1 MRGVRP
7 IRSWAKC
14 RAQKPS
20 GSRQDVPHWQ
30 KCRIWNRKDPCG
42 IVYYIK
48 KSMQESLE
56 SKVIGKLMRDGRV
69 CWSDLAQIV
78 GLSAPAVADRV
89 RRLEERGVIKGYAAL
104 VDPAAVGYPLTAFVS
119 VVLDR
124 PKDRAAFLKRI
135 RRTPEIAECH
145 HVTGDDDY
153 LLKVRCRSPQH
164 LDDLLSVSIKGS
176 PAVVRTKTTI
186 VLSTA
191 KESVVL
197 PITASDAASGSPRK
211 RGKRRASARASKS
224 RGPRRGK

>member
-1 MRGVRP
+1 
-7 IRSWAKC
+7 
-14 RAQKPS
+14 
-20 GSRQDVPHWQ
+20 
-30 KCRIWNRKDPCG
+30 
-42 IVYYIK
+42 
-48 KSMQESLE
+48 MQESLE
-56 SKVIGKLMRDGRV
+56 SKVIGRLMRDGRV

-89 RRLEERGVIKGYAAL
+89 RRLEQRGVIKAYAAI
-104 VDPAAVGYPLTAFVS
+104 VDAAAVGYPLTAFVS

-135 RRTPEIAECH
+135 RAIPEIAECH

-164 LDDLLSVSIKGS
+164 LDDLLSNSIKGS
-176 PAVVRTKTTI
+176 PEVVRTKTTI

-197 PITASDAASGSPRK
+197 PLTSSDAVGGNRRK
-211 RGKRRASARASKS
+211 RGKPRASGRASKS
-224 RGPRRGK
+224 RGSRRGR

>member
-1 MRGVRP
+1 M
-7 IRSWAKC
+7 
-14 RAQKPS
+14 
-20 GSRQDVPHWQ
+20 QDT
-30 KCRIWNRKDPCG
+30 
-42 IVYYIK
+42 
-48 KSMQESLE
+48 LE

-69 CWSDLAQIV
+69 CWSELAELV

-104 VDPAAVGYPLTAFVS
+104 VDAAAVGYPLTAFVS

-124 PKDRAAFLKRI
+124 PKGRAAFLERV

-164 LDDLLSVSIKGS
+164 LDELLSVSIKGS
-176 PAVVRTKTTI
+176 PEVVRTKTTI

-197 PITASDAASGSPRK
+197 PLTSSNAASENPRK
-211 RGKRRASARASKS
+211 RGKQRANARASEN